1 MSVEEVIAKMSVE
14 AVIAMKNVEEVI
26 AKMTGSAKMTK
37 KWVIVAAIVAVTES
51 AAECVILADVICSPR
66 RVGNECSLPFLIKD
80 LL

>member
-1 MSVEEVIAKMSVE
+1 MSVE
-14 AVIAMKNVEEVI
+14 AVIVKMNAEEAIAM
-26 AKMTGSAKMTK
+26 MTGSAKMTK

-66 RVGNECSLPFLIKD
+66 RVGSGMFPALFIKD